1 MKRLRAAIMCNPIKL
16 VDRFIQEVYVDF
28 LGLSN
33 IGICVNVDK
42 QEKEWSMKGFC
53 SDNVYFIGLRPFKRF
68 LVCNLH
74 RAVFEISKLADFFP
88 NEETVLC
95 SKASLGNCHS

>member
-53 SDNVYFIGLRPFKRF
+53 SDNVYFIGLRPFKLF
-68 LVCNLH
+68 LVCNLI
-74 RAVFEISKLADFFP
+74 RAVFESSQLADG
-88 NEETVLC
+88 
-95 SKASLGNCHS
+95 S